1 MQVLPLTM
9 KIQLDIK
16 ATNMRWGYRL
26 LKTKDGDD
34 DFYQIHEVYYNE
46 KGKVDGWTVKGA
58 TVGGSDIAE
67 VKWVLIEMLSCLER
81 DVIKDK

>member
-46 KGKVDGWTVKGA
+46 KGKVDGWTANAV
-58 TVGGSDIAE
+58 TVGGHSKTE
-67 VKWVLIEMLSCLER
+67 VKWVLEQMLEA
-81 DVIKDK
+81 INKETI